1 MAFLPLL
8 LHVVLR
14 QALCMA
20 IIIVSLI
27 FLLVLN
33 ILALAGRTPDTRRD
47 VSPHG
52 EFTL

>member
-8 LHVVLR
+8 LHVLLR

-27 FLLVLN
+27 VLVTLN
-33 ILALAGRTPDTRRD
+33 VLALTGRTPDTRRD